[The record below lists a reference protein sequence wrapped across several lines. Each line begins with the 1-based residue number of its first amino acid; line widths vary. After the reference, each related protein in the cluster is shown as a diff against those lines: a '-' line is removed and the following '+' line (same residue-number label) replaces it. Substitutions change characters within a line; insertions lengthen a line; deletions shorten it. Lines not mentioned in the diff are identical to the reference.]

1 MTAKEYLQQ
10 YRASMART
18 NSTEQHLH
26 ELKAEA
32 IRLKDHEGQSVALDD
47 AVAQYVDACNDAAAY
62 LDTLGV
68 VRKEITDTIEAV
80 QNEKLKILLQEVYI
94 NGKNLVRVAADRDQS
109 YEHICRLH
117 GNALNAVRA
126 IRPDLE

>member
-10 YRASMART
+10 YRESMERAK
-18 NSTEQHLH
+18 EVAEHLD

-32 IRLKDHEGQSVALDD
+32 LALKNHEGQKVALDD
-47 AVAQYVDACNDAAAY
+47 AVQKYVDACNDAAAY
-62 LDTLGV
+62 LNMLDNM
-68 VRKEITDTIEAV
+68 RREIANTIDAV
-80 QNEKLKILLQEVYI
+80 QNKKLQQLLREVYI
-94 NGKNLVRVAADRDQS
+94 NGKYLVRVAADREQS
-109 YEHICRLH
+109 YEHICRQH

>member
-94 NGKNLVRVAADRDQS
+94 NGKNLVRVAADREQS

-117 GNALNAVRA
+117 GDALNAVRA
-126 IRPDLE
+126 LRPDFE

>member
-32 IRLKDHEGQSVALDD
+32 IRLQDHEGQSVALDD

-68 VRKEITDTIEAV
+68 VRKEITDTIKAV
-80 QNEKLKILLQEVYI
+80 QNEKLKLLLQEVYI

>member
-18 NSTEQHLH
+18 NSTEKHLH

-32 IRLKDHEGQSVALDD
+32 IRLKDHEGQSVALDN

-62 LDTLGV
+62 LDTLGAA
-68 VRKEITDTIEAV
+68 RKEITDTIEAV
-80 QNEKLKILLQEVYI
+80 QNEKLKIMLQEVYI
-94 NGKNLVRVAADRDQS
+94 NGKNLVRVAADREQS

-117 GNALNAVRA
+117 GDALNAVRA
-126 IRPDLE
+126 LRPDLE

>member
-1 MTAKEYLQQ
+1 MKAKEYLSK
-10 YRASMART
+10 YRESMERT

>member
-1 MTAKEYLQQ
+1 MKAKEYLSK
-10 YRASMART
+10 YRESMERT

-32 IRLKDHEGQSVALDD
+32 IRLKDHEGQSVALDE

-62 LDTLGV
+62 LDMLGNM
-68 VRKEITDTIEAV
+68 RREIANTIDAV
-80 QNEKLKILLQEVYI
+80 QNKKLQQLLREVYI
-94 NGKNLVRVAADRDQS
+94 NGKNLVRVAADREQS

-117 GNALNAVRA
+117 GDALNAVRA
-126 IRPDLE
+126 LRPDLE

>member
-94 NGKNLVRVAADRDQS
+94 NGKNLVRIAADRDQS

-126 IRPDLE
+126 LRPDLE

>member
-94 NGKNLVRVAADRDQS
+94 NGKNLVRIAADRDQS

-126 IRPDLE
+126 LRPELE

>member
-10 YRASMART
+10 YRESIARADEV
-18 NSTEQHLH
+18 SAHLN

-68 VRKEITDTIEAV
+68 TRKEITDTIEAV
-80 QNEKLKILLQEVYI
+80 QNEKLKLLLQKVYI
-94 NGKNLVRVAADRDQS
+94 NGESLVRVAADREQS

-117 GNALNAVRA
+117 GDALNAVRA
-126 IRPDLE
+126 LRPDLE